1 MLANVWWDV
10 LLRSE
15 KARFISKKEVDGNI

>member
-10 LLRSE
+10 ILRSE